1 MNLLHVDFRVRMA
14 TGESL
19 ESLVLE
25 IEQDI
30 IIESKNK
37 NDLLF
42 DSVVGEIEEILMSNG
57 VSPRR

>member
-1 MNLLHVDFRVRMA
+1 MA